1 MILKFNVMKIAISQP
16 TYFPWLGQF
25 DLIDQSDI
33 FIFYDDVQVVK
44 QSWGTRNR
52 IKTHNDI
59 QWLSVGIKHNKNFSK
74 LEFNTTELNNINN
87 WRIKHLK
94 TIKNSYIKSKYFEEI
109 YDWLNP
115 LILDSKYN
123 FLGDF
128 NINIIKSICFRIG
141 INSFF
146 KRSSMLNSK
155 DGSKDERLVSIC
167 KELEA
172 ETYISPIG
180 AFNYIEKNNKYGN
193 FEKSETKLIYQDYKH
208 PEYNQL
214 YGNFVSHLSILDLLF
229 NEGFNNSLDVIR
241 SGRGI
246 LEY

>member
-1 MILKFNVMKIAISQP
+1 
-16 TYFPWLGQF
+16 
-25 DLIDQSDI
+25 
-33 FIFYDDVQVVK
+33 
-44 QSWGTRNR
+44 
-52 IKTHNDI
+52 
-59 QWLSVGIKHNKNFSK
+59 
-74 LEFNTTELNNINN
+74 
-87 WRIKHLK
+87 
-94 TIKNSYIKSKYFEEI
+94 
-109 YDWLNP
+109 
-115 LILDSKYN
+115 
-123 FLGDF
+123 
-128 NINIIKSICFRIG
+128 
-141 INSFF
+141 
-146 KRSSMLNSK
+146 MLNSK